1 VITKFGCKNIKAV
14 KGYDSIK
21 IKPITILMG
30 ENSSGKSSILQ
41 ALSLLNV
48 NKTFGNNIQK
58 IKYNNPFSQFG
69 DNNSFKNK
77 NDEVVFS
84 FEITER
90 NTKLTLVYDDDLLD
104 SQYGILRRIDIDNDD
119 MKLYLELDSIESF
132 EYKVNIEK
140 IFNKT
145 DAIYEYLNNSIDIFE
160 IYTNLKVIT
169 KILLLKDFKEIRNEI
184 GQKFNEIQES
194 ISFILK
200 PLDVLLSNLA
210 SIRHIGM
217 IKEKNETYDYGLDYI
232 GYFGE
237 KYKDRALSLSD
248 TSFLEKS
255 IASIFDYDLKV
266 DKTKQ
271 ELFLKMEDKDLQ
283 LHMFGSSINSTI
295 PILTQFAV
303 NKEDI
308 NKDQYRLTIVE
319 EPELNLHPQS
329 QARFVEAIF
338 TKDMPKNNYT
348 ILETHSDHILNK
360 IRFLISQK
368 IIDADNVVIYYKK
381 KDSKF
386 QKIEINRCGEFKT
399 PFPKGFYDA
408 TLEDIYALGN
418 DC

>member
-1 VITKFGCKNIKAV
+1 MITKFGCKNIKAV
-14 KGYDSIK
+14 KDFDSIE

-58 IKYNNPFSQFG
+58 IKYDNPFSQLG

-77 NDEVVFS
+77 SDEVIFS

-90 NTKLTLVYDDDLLD
+90 NTKLTLTYIDDKKNNE
-104 SQYGILRRIDIDNDD
+104 YGILKRVDIDNDD
-119 MKLYLELDSIESF
+119 MKLYLELNSLESS

-140 IFNKT
+140 IFNQENL
-145 DAIYEYLNNSIDIFE
+145 IYEYLNNSTKVFTIH
-160 IYTNLKVIT
+160 TNLKMIT
-169 KILLLKDFKEIRNEI
+169 KILLLEDDEDIRNEI
-184 GQKFNEIQES
+184 SQKFNEIQES

-200 PLDVLLSNLA
+200 PLDILLGNLT

-217 IKEKNETYDYGLDYI
+217 IKEKKETYDYGLDYI

-237 KYKDRALSLSD
+237 KYKDRALNLSN
-248 TSFLEKS
+248 TRFLRSS
-255 IASIFDYDLKV
+255 ISSIFNYDLVV
-266 DKTKQ
+266 DKKKQ
-271 ELFLKMEDKDLQ
+271 ELFLKVENKKLQ
-283 LHMFGSSINSTI
+283 LHMFGSSISSTI
-295 PILTQFAV
+295 PILTQFAK
-303 NKEDI
+303 NRESDI
-308 NKDQYRLTIVE
+308 KNEYRLTIIE

-338 TKDMPKNNYT
+338 TKNRPKKHFT

-360 IRFLISQK
+360 IRFLIATK
-368 IIDADNVVIYYKK
+368 IIKAQDVVVYYKQK
-381 KDSKF
+381 NSKF
-386 QKIEINRCGEFKT
+386 QKIEINRCGDFTT

>member
-1 VITKFGCKNIKAV
+1 MIVKFGCKNIKAV
-14 KGYDSIK
+14 KEFDSIEV
-21 IKPITILMG
+21 KPITILMG

-48 NKTFGNNIQK
+48 NKTFGNDIRR

-77 NDEVVFS
+77 DDNIIFS

-90 NTKLTLVYDDDLLD
+90 NTKLTLTYIDDE
-104 SQYGILRRIDIDNDD
+104 QNNEYGILKRIDIDNDD
-119 MKLYLELDSIESF
+119 MKLYLELEQNSAS
-132 EYKVNIEK
+132 EYKINIEK
-140 IFNKT
+140 IFNNENT
-145 DAIYEYLNNSIDIFE
+145 IYDYLNETINQFS
-160 IYTNLKVIT
+160 IYTNLKMIT
-169 KILLLKDFKEIRNEI
+169 KILLLKENEKI
-184 GQKFNEIQES
+184 AFELNKKLNEIQDTVK
-194 ISFILK
+194 FILK
-200 PLDVLLSNLA
+200 PLDILLSNLT

-237 KYKDRALSLSD
+237 KYKDRALSLSN
-248 TSFLEKS
+248 TRFLRSS
-255 IASIFDYDLKV
+255 ISTIFNYDLIV
-266 DKTKQ
+266 DKKKQ
-271 ELFLKMEDKDLQ
+271 ELFLKIANKKLQ

-295 PILTQFAV
+295 PILTQFAK
-303 NKEDI
+303 NRESDI
-308 NKDQYRLTIVE
+308 KNEYRLTIIE

-329 QARFVEAIF
+329 QAKFVEAIF
-338 TKDMPKNNYT
+338 TKNRPKNHYT

-360 IRFLISQK
+360 IRFLISEKTIKAQ
-368 IIDADNVVIYYKK
+368 DVVIYYKQ

-386 QKIEINRCGEFKT
+386 KKIEINRCGEFTT

>member
-119 MKLYLELDSIESF
+119 MKLYLEVENSDSG
-132 EYKVNIEK
+132 EYKLNIEK
-140 IFNKT
+140 IINT
-145 DAIYEYLNNSIDIFE
+145 TNIIEYLNKSNEIFE
-160 IYTNLKVIT
+160 IYTNLRIIT
-169 KILLLKDFKEIRNEI
+169 KIQLMPNLEDKLVSELHSNI
-184 GQKFNEIQES
+184 NEIQES
-194 ISFILK
+194 INFILK

-255 IASIFDYDLKV
+255 IVSIFDYDLKV

-408 TLEDIYALGN
+408 TLEDIYALGS

>member
-1 VITKFGCKNIKAV
+1 MITKFGCKNIKAV
-14 KGYDSIK
+14 KDFDSIE

-30 ENSSGKSSILQ
+30 ENSSGKSSMLQ

-58 IKYNNPFSQFG
+58 IKYDNPFSQLG

-77 NDEVVFS
+77 DDEVVFS

-90 NTKLTLVYDDDLLD
+90 NTKLTLFYDDDMNN

-119 MKLYLELDSIESF
+119 MKLYLELESIESL

-140 IFNKT
+140 IFNQT
-145 DAIYEYLNNSIDIFE
+145 DSIYEYLNNSREIFT
-160 IYTNLKVIT
+160 ISTNLKMIT
-169 KILLLKDFKEIRNEI
+169 KILLLIDDENIRNEI
-184 GQKFNEIQES
+184 SKKFNEIQES
-194 ISFILK
+194 ITFILK
-200 PLDVLLSNLA
+200 PLEILLSNLT

-217 IKEKNETYDYGLDYI
+217 IKEKKETYDYGLDYI

-237 KYKDRALSLSD
+237 KYKDRALSLES
-248 TSFLEKS
+248 THHLEAS
-255 IASIFDYDLKV
+255 IKQIFDYDLKV
-266 DKTKQ
+266 DTSKQ
-271 ELFLKMEDKDLQ
+271 ELFLKMEEKELQ

-303 NKEDI
+303 NQEEVNQDK
-308 NKDQYRLTIVE
+308 YRLTIIE

-329 QARFVEAIF
+329 QARFVEAVF
-338 TKDMPKNNYT
+338 TNNRPEKHYT

-360 IRFLISQK
+360 LRFLVSNGTIQSED
-368 IIDADNVVIYYKK
+368 IIVYYKTKNK
-381 KDSKF
+381 KF
-386 QKIEINRCGEFKT
+386 EKIKINRCGEFST

>member
-119 MKLYLELDSIESF
+119 MKLYLEVENSDSG
-132 EYKVNIEK
+132 EYKLNIEK
-140 IFNKT
+140 IINT
-145 DAIYEYLNNSIDIFE
+145 TNIIEYLNKSNEIFE
-160 IYTNLKVIT
+160 IYTNLRIIT
-169 KILLLKDFKEIRNEI
+169 KIQLMPNLEDKLVSELHSNI
-184 GQKFNEIQES
+184 NEIQES
-194 ISFILK
+194 INFILK

-408 TLEDIYALGN
+408 TLEDIYALGS

>member
-1 VITKFGCKNIKAV
+1 MIVKFGCKNIKAV
-14 KGYDSIK
+14 KEFDSIEV
-21 IKPITILMG
+21 KPITILMG

-48 NKTFGNNIQK
+48 NKTFGNDIRR

-77 NDEVVFS
+77 DDNIIFS

-90 NTKLTLVYDDDLLD
+90 NTKLTLIYIDDK
-104 SQYGILRRIDIDNDD
+104 QNAEYGILKRIDIDNDD
-119 MKLYLELDSIESF
+119 MKLYLELEQNSAS
-132 EYKVNIEK
+132 EYKINIEK
-140 IFNKT
+140 IFNNENT
-145 DAIYEYLNNSIDIFE
+145 IYDYLNETINQFS
-160 IYTNLKVIT
+160 IYTNLKMIT
-169 KILLLKDFKEIRNEI
+169 KILLLKENEKI
-184 GQKFNEIQES
+184 AFELNKKLNEIQDTVK
-194 ISFILK
+194 FILK
-200 PLDVLLSNLA
+200 PLDILLSNLT

-237 KYKDRALSLSD
+237 KYKDRALSLSN
-248 TSFLEKS
+248 TRFLRSS
-255 IASIFDYDLKV
+255 ISTIFNYDLIV
-266 DKTKQ
+266 DKKKQ
-271 ELFLKMEDKDLQ
+271 ELFLKIANKKLQ

-295 PILTQFAV
+295 PILTQFAK
-303 NKEDI
+303 NRESDI
-308 NKDQYRLTIVE
+308 KNEYRLTIIE

-329 QARFVEAIF
+329 QAKFVEAIF
-338 TKDMPKNNYT
+338 TKNRPKSHYT

-360 IRFLISQK
+360 IRFLISEKTIKAQ
-368 IIDADNVVIYYKK
+368 DVVIYYKQ

-386 QKIEINRCGEFKT
+386 KKIEINRCGEFTT